1 MELSVALATAVLV
14 FIIVYQQNY
23 ITRMKDKVF
32 HALKITCETL
42 DLIKN
47 DCTLEDILEFGKKS
61 TKTKSK

>member
-1 MELSVALATAVLV
+1 MELTVVLAIAVLV

-23 ITRMKDKVF
+23 INRMEDKVF

-42 DLIKN
+42 DLIKK

-61 TKTKSK
+61 SKTKSK